1 MRRDRIG
8 RPADD
13 HPRVTLI
20 RVLRRFATGHAFFG
34 WYIVSG
40 GIVVQVLLGGLVMHA
55 TGFYVAA
62 LQDEFAW
69 SATLFGIAL
78 AMTRIEA
85 GALGP
90 LQGWAIDRFGPRMM
104 MRFGIASTALGLI
117 LFYFINSQATFFIF
131 YFIVSIGAGV
141 GGFMTLTVAVVH
153 WFQRTRARAMG
164 YLMTGLAI
172 GSLMA
177 PLISFLID
185 SVGWRATSLGSGIVL
200 FVIGQLIATLI
211 VRPVDRGAAPEPSRA
226 AMVARPDEP
235 AVPARPR
242 RDFTAREALRTRSF
256 WALSFAHGSPLLMVA
271 AVSGFFVLRVEELDG
286 LGAGHAAIAIVIGTI
301 CQVAAQLIGGYA
313 GDIISKRLIIGLCLA
328 GHAAAAVVLAIAE
341 SFPMIILAAVLHWT
355 AWGGRGPNINTLR
368 ADYFGPANIGQ
379 IMGWASVV
387 MMVYSAGGSLLTGA
401 LRDLS
406 DGWALPF
413 LVAGIGTASGLIWLV
428 LATRPAPP
436 DVPREDD
443 QPEPMMNYPQ
453 ARR

>member
-1 MRRDRIG
+1 M
-8 RPADD
+8 
-13 HPRVTLI
+13 
-20 RVLRRFATGHAFFG
+20 LRRFVSGRVFFG

-40 GIVVQVLLGGLVMHA
+40 GIVVQILLGGLVMHA

-62 LQDEFAW
+62 LQDEFMW

-78 AMTRIEA
+78 AMTRIES

-90 LQGWAIDRFGPRMM
+90 LQGWAIDRWGPRMM
-104 MRFGIASTALGLI
+104 MRFGIASTGIGLI
-117 LFYFINSQATFFIF
+117 LFGFVNSQATFFLF

-172 GSLMA
+172 GSFMA
-177 PLISFLID
+177 PLIAELID
-185 SVGWRATSLGSGIVL
+185 SVGWRATSIGSGILLLV
-200 FVIGQLIATLI
+200 VGQLIATLI
-211 VRPVDRGAAPEPSRA
+211 VRPGDRDETPEPARA
-226 AMVARPDEP
+226 ATVARPDSP
-235 AVPARPR
+235 PTASQRR

-271 AVSGFFVLRVEELDG
+271 AVSGFFVLRVGEIDG
-286 LGAGHAAIAIVIGTI
+286 LGPGHAAVAIVIGTV
-301 CQVAAQLIGGYA
+301 CQIAAQLVGGYA
-313 GDIISKRLIIGLCLA
+313 GDIISKRVIIAACIA
-328 GHAAAAVVLAIAE
+328 GHAAAAVVLAVAE
-341 SFPMIILAAVLHWT
+341 SFPMIILGAVLHWT

-387 MMVYSAGGSLLTGA
+387 MMVYSAGGSLLTGV

-413 LVAGIGTASGLIWLV
+413 LVAGIGTASGLIWIA
-428 LATRPAPP
+428 LATRPRLPDEPP
-436 DVPREDD
+436 NVD
-443 QPEPMMNYPQ
+443 QPEPGMSYPQ

>member
-1 MRRDRIG
+1 
-8 RPADD
+8 
-13 HPRVTLI
+13 
-20 RVLRRFATGHAFFG
+20 VLRRFATGRAFFG

-40 GIVVQVLLGGLVMHA
+40 GIVVQLLLGGLVMHA

-62 LQDEFAW
+62 LQDEFMW

-78 AMTRIEA
+78 AMTRIES

-90 LQGWAIDRFGPRMM
+90 LQGWAIDRWGPRMM
-104 MRFGIASTALGLI
+104 MRFGIACTGIGLI
-117 LFYFINSQATFFIF
+117 LFGFINNQATFFIF

-172 GSLMA
+172 GSFLA

-185 SVGWRATSLGSGIVL
+185 GVGWRATSIGSGVVL
-200 FVIGQLIATLI
+200 VIAGQLIATLI
-211 VRPVDRGAAPEPSRA
+211 VRPVDRGDSPEPARA
-226 AMVARPDEP
+226 ATVARPDSP
-235 AVPARPR
+235 AVPTPQR

-271 AVSGFFVLRVEELDG
+271 AVSGFFVLRVGEIEG
-286 LGAGHAAIAIVIGTI
+286 LGPGHAAIAIVIGTI
-301 CQVAAQLIGGYA
+301 CQIAAQLVGGYA
-313 GDIISKRLIIGLCLA
+313 GDIVSKRLIIGLCLA
-328 GHAAAAVVLAIAE
+328 GHAAAAIVLAIAD
-341 SFPMIILAAVLHWT
+341 SFPMIILGAILHWT

-387 MMVYSAGGSLLTGA
+387 MMIYSAGGSLLTGA
-401 LRDLS
+401 LRDFS
-406 DGWALPF
+406 NGWALPF
-413 LVAGIGTASGLIWLV
+413 VVAGIGTASGLIWLA
-428 LATRPAPP
+428 LSTRPRLPDDPP
-436 DVPREDD
+436 KLE
-443 QPEPMMNYPQ
+443 QTEPTMSYPQ
-453 ARR
+453 RRS

>member
-1 MRRDRIG
+1 M
-8 RPADD
+8 
-13 HPRVTLI
+13 
-20 RVLRRFATGHAFFG
+20 LRRFATGRAFFG

-40 GIVVQVLLGGLVMHA
+40 GIVVQILLGGLVMHA

-62 LQDEFAW
+62 LQDEFMW

-117 LFYFINSQATFFIF
+117 LFGFINNQATFFIF

-153 WFQRTRARAMG
+153 WFHRTRARAMG

-172 GSLMA
+172 GSFTA

-185 SVGWRATSLGSGIVL
+185 GVGWRATSIGSGILL
-200 FVIGQLIATLI
+200 FVAGQLIATLI
-211 VRPVDRGAAPEPSRA
+211 VRPSDRGELPEPARA
-226 AMVARPDEP
+226 ATVARPDAP
-235 AVPARPR
+235 PTPVQQR
-242 RDFTAREALRTRSF
+242 RDFTTREALRTRSF

-271 AVSGFFVLRVEELDG
+271 AVSGFFVLRVGEIDG
-286 LGAGHAAIAIVIGTI
+286 LGPGHAAIAIVIGTV
-301 CQVAAQLIGGYA
+301 CQIIAQLVGGYA
-313 GDIISKRLIIGLCLA
+313 GDVISKRVIIAMCLA
-328 GHAAAAVVLAIAE
+328 GHAAAAVVLAIAD
-341 SFPMIILAAVLHWT
+341 SFPMIVLGAILHWT

-368 ADYFGPANIGQ
+368 ADYFGAANIGQ

-387 MMVYSAGGSLLTGA
+387 MMIYSAGGSLLTGA
-401 LRDLS
+401 LRDVS

-413 LVAGIGTASGLIWLV
+413 LVAGIGTASGLAWLA
-428 LATRPAPP
+428 LATRPKPPDEPP
-436 DVPREDD
+436 DVD
-443 QPEPMMNYPQ
+443 QPQPSMSYPQ
-453 ARR
+453 ARD

>member
-1 MRRDRIG
+1 M
-8 RPADD
+8 
-13 HPRVTLI
+13 
-20 RVLRRFATGHAFFG
+20 LRRFATGRAFFG

-40 GIVVQVLLGGLVMHA
+40 GIVVQILLGGLVMHA

-62 LQDEFAW
+62 LQDEFMW

-117 LFYFINSQATFFIF
+117 LFGFITNQATFFIF

-172 GSLMA
+172 GSFTA

-185 SVGWRATSLGSGIVL
+185 GVGWRATSIGSGVLL
-200 FVIGQLIATLI
+200 FVAGQLIATLI
-211 VRPVDRGAAPEPSRA
+211 VRPSDRGELPEPARA
-226 AMVARPDEP
+226 ATVARPDAP
-235 AVPARPR
+235 TPPIQQR
-242 RDFTAREALRTRSF
+242 RDFTTREALRTRSF

-271 AVSGFFVLRVEELDG
+271 AVSGFFVLRVGEIDG
-286 LGAGHAAIAIVIGTI
+286 LGPGHAAIAIVIGTV
-301 CQVAAQLIGGYA
+301 CQIAAQLIGGYA
-313 GDIISKRLIIGLCLA
+313 GDVISKRVIIAMCLA
-328 GHAAAAVVLAIAE
+328 GHAAAAVVLAIAD
-341 SFPMIILAAVLHWT
+341 SFPMIILGAILHWT

-368 ADYFGPANIGQ
+368 ADYFGAANIGQ

-401 LRDLS
+401 LRDVS

-413 LVAGIGTASGLIWLV
+413 LVAGIGTASGLAWLA
-428 LATRPAPP
+428 LATRPRLPDDPP
-436 DVPREDD
+436 DVD
-443 QPEPMMNYPQ
+443 QRQPSMSYPQ
-453 ARR
+453 ARD

>member
-1 MRRDRIG
+1 M
-8 RPADD
+8 
-13 HPRVTLI
+13 
-20 RVLRRFATGHAFFG
+20 LRRFATGRAFFG

-40 GIVVQVLLGGLVMHA
+40 GIVVQILLGGLVMHA

-62 LQDEFAW
+62 LQDEFMW

-117 LFYFINSQATFFIF
+117 LFGFITNQATFFIF

-172 GSLMA
+172 GSFTA

-185 SVGWRATSLGSGIVL
+185 GVGWRATSIGSGVLL
-200 FVIGQLIATLI
+200 FVAGQLIATLI
-211 VRPVDRGAAPEPSRA
+211 VRPSDRGELPEPARA
-226 AMVARPDEP
+226 ATVARPDAP
-235 AVPARPR
+235 TPPIQQR
-242 RDFTAREALRTRSF
+242 RDFTTREALRTRSF

-271 AVSGFFVLRVEELDG
+271 AVSGFFVLRVGEIDG
-286 LGAGHAAIAIVIGTI
+286 LGPGHAAIAIVIGTV
-301 CQVAAQLIGGYA
+301 CQIAAQLIGGYA
-313 GDIISKRLIIGLCLA
+313 GDVISKRVIIAMCLA
-328 GHAAAAVVLAIAE
+328 GHAAAAVVLAIAD
-341 SFPMIILAAVLHWT
+341 SFPMIILGAILHWT

-368 ADYFGPANIGQ
+368 ADYFGAANIGQ

-387 MMVYSAGGSLLTGA
+387 MMIYSAGGSLLTGA
-401 LRDLS
+401 LRDVS

-413 LVAGIGTASGLIWLV
+413 LVAGVGTASGLAWLA
-428 LATRPAPP
+428 LATRPRLLDDPP
-436 DVPREDD
+436 DVD
-443 QPEPMMNYPQ
+443 QPQSSMSYPQ
-453 ARR
+453 ARN

>member
-1 MRRDRIG
+1 M
-8 RPADD
+8 
-13 HPRVTLI
+13 
-20 RVLRRFATGHAFFG
+20 LRRFATGRAFFG

-40 GIVVQVLLGGLVMHA
+40 GIVVQILLGGLVMHA

-62 LQDEFAW
+62 LQEEFMW

-117 LFYFINSQATFFIF
+117 LFGFINNQATFFIY

-172 GSLMA
+172 GSFTA

-185 SVGWRATSLGSGIVL
+185 GVGWRATSIGSGILL
-200 FVIGQLIATLI
+200 FIAGQLIATLI
-211 VRPVDRGAAPEPSRA
+211 VRPSDRGELPEPARA
-226 AMVARPDEP
+226 ATVARPDAP
-235 AVPARPR
+235 TAPVQQR
-242 RDFTAREALRTRSF
+242 RDFTTREALRTRSF
-256 WALSFAHGSPLLMVA
+256 WALAFAHGSPLLMVA
-271 AVSGFFVLRVEELDG
+271 AVSGFFVLRVGEIDG
-286 LGAGHAAIAIVIGTI
+286 LGAGHAAIAIVIGTV
-301 CQVAAQLIGGYA
+301 CQIAAQLVGGYA
-313 GDIISKRLIIGLCLA
+313 GDVISKRVIIAMCLA
-328 GHAAAAVVLAIAE
+328 GHAAAAVVLAVAD
-341 SFPMIILAAVLHWT
+341 SFAMIVLGAILHWT

-368 ADYFGPANIGQ
+368 ADYFGAANIGQ

-387 MMVYSAGGSLLTGA
+387 MMIYSAGGSLLTGA
-401 LRDLS
+401 LRDVS

-413 LVAGIGTASGLIWLV
+413 LVAGIGTASGLAWLV
-428 LATRPAPP
+428 LATRPRLP
-436 DVPREDD
+436 DEPADAD
-443 QPEPMMNYPQ
+443 QPEPSMSYPQ
-453 ARR
+453 ARN

>member
-1 MRRDRIG
+1 M
-8 RPADD
+8 
-13 HPRVTLI
+13 
-20 RVLRRFATGHAFFG
+20 LRRFATGRAFFG

-40 GIVVQVLLGGLVMHA
+40 GIVVQIMLGGLVMHA

-62 LQDEFAW
+62 LQEEFMW

-90 LQGWAIDRFGPRMM
+90 VQGWAIDRFGPRMM
-104 MRFGIASTALGLI
+104 MRLGIASTALGLI
-117 LFYFINSQATFFIF
+117 LFYFINNQATFFIF
-131 YFIVSIGAGV
+131 YFIISIGAGI

-172 GSLMA
+172 GSFLA

-185 SVGWRATSLGSGIVL
+185 GVGWRWTSLGSGIVL
-200 FVIGQLIATLI
+200 FVVGQLIATLI
-211 VRPVDRGAAPEPSRA
+211 VRPVDRGESPEPARA
-226 AMVARPDEP
+226 ATVARPDAPTAP
-235 AVPARPR
+235 AQQR

-256 WALSFAHGSPLLMVA
+256 WALAFAHGSPLLMVA
-271 AVSGFFVLRVEELDG
+271 AVSGFFVLRVGEIDG
-286 LGAGHAAIAIVIGTI
+286 LGPGHAAIAIVIGTV
-301 CQVAAQLIGGYA
+301 CQIAAQLVGGYA
-313 GDIISKRLIIGLCLA
+313 GDIISKRLIIGLCLV
-328 GHAAAAVVLAIAE
+328 GHTAAAVVLAIAD
-341 SFPMIILAAVLHWT
+341 SFPMIILGAVLHWT

-387 MMVYSAGGSLLTGA
+387 MMIYSAGGSLLTGA

-413 LVAGIGTASGLIWLV
+413 LVAGIGTASGLVWLV
-428 LATRPAPP
+428 MATRPRLPDDPP
-436 DVPREDD
+436 DAD
-443 QPEPMMNYPQ
+443 QTDPAMSYPQ
-453 ARR
+453 ARS

>member
-1 MRRDRIG
+1 MLLRFVTG
-8 RPADD
+8 R
-13 HPRVTLI
+13 V
-20 RVLRRFATGHAFFG
+20 FFG

-40 GIVVQVLLGGLVMHA
+40 GIVVQILLGGLVMHA

-62 LQDEFAW
+62 LKEEFAW

-90 LQGWAIDRFGPRMM
+90 LQGWAIDRFGPRLM

-117 LFYFINSQATFFIF
+117 LFGFINSQATFFAF

-172 GSLMA
+172 GSFTA

-185 SVGWRATSLGSGIVL
+185 GVGWRATSIGSGVLL
-200 FVIGQLIATLI
+200 FVAGQLIATLI
-211 VRPVDRGAAPEPSRA
+211 VRPSDRQEAPEPARA
-226 AMVARPDEP
+226 ATVSRPDGP
-235 AVPARPR
+235 ATEAPQR
-242 RDFTAREALRTRSF
+242 RDFTTREALRTRSF

-271 AVSGFFVLRVEELDG
+271 AVSGFFVLRVGEIDG
-286 LGAGHAAIAIVIGTI
+286 LGAGHAAIAIVIGTV
-301 CQVAAQLIGGYA
+301 CQIAAQLVGGYA
-313 GDIISKRLIIGLCLA
+313 GDVISKRVIIAFCLA
-328 GHAAAAVVLAIAE
+328 GHAAAAVVFAIAD
-341 SFPMIILAAVLHWT
+341 SFPMIILGAVLHWT

-368 ADYFGPANIGQ
+368 ADYFGPKNIGQ

-387 MMVYSAGGSLLTGA
+387 MMIYSAGGSLLTGA

-413 LVAGIGTASGLIWLV
+413 VVVGVGAASGLIWLA
-428 LATRPAPP
+428 LATRPRLPDMPSGEAPS
-436 DVPREDD
+436 EAS
-443 QPEPMMNYPQ
+443 MSYPH

>member
-1 MRRDRIG
+1 M
-8 RPADD
+8 
-13 HPRVTLI
+13 
-20 RVLRRFATGHAFFG
+20 LRRFATGRAFFG

-40 GIVVQVLLGGLVMHA
+40 GIVVQILLGGLVMHA

-62 LQDEFAW
+62 LQEEFMW

-117 LFYFINSQATFFIF
+117 LFGFINNQATFFIF

-172 GSLMA
+172 GSFTA

-185 SVGWRATSLGSGIVL
+185 GVGWRATSIGSGILL
-200 FVIGQLIATLI
+200 FVAGQLIATLI
-211 VRPVDRGAAPEPSRA
+211 VRPSDRGELPEPARA
-226 AMVARPDEP
+226 ATVARPDAP
-235 AVPARPR
+235 TAPVQQR
-242 RDFTAREALRTRSF
+242 RDFTTREALRTRSF

-271 AVSGFFVLRVEELDG
+271 AVSGFFVLRVGEIDG
-286 LGAGHAAIAIVIGTI
+286 LGPGHAAIAIVIGTV
-301 CQVAAQLIGGYA
+301 CQIVAQLVGGYA
-313 GDIISKRLIIGLCLA
+313 GDVISKRVIIAMCLA
-328 GHAAAAVVLAIAE
+328 GHAAAAGVLAIAD
-341 SFPMIILAAVLHWT
+341 SFPMIILGAVLHWT

-387 MMVYSAGGSLLTGA
+387 MMIYSAGGSLLTGA
-401 LRDLS
+401 LRDVS

-413 LVAGIGTASGLIWLV
+413 LVAGIGTASGLAWLA
-428 LATRPAPP
+428 LATRPRLPDDPP
-436 DVPREDD
+436 DVGRPQRS
-443 QPEPMMNYPQ
+443 MSYPQ
-453 ARR
+453 ARN

>member
-1 MRRDRIG
+1 
-8 RPADD
+8 
-13 HPRVTLI
+13 
-20 RVLRRFATGHAFFG
+20 
-34 WYIVSG
+34 
-40 GIVVQVLLGGLVMHA
+40 MHA

-62 LQDEFAW
+62 LQDEFMW

-117 LFYFINSQATFFIF
+117 LFAFINNQATFFIF
-131 YFIVSIGAGV
+131 YFIISIGAGV

-172 GSLMA
+172 GSFLA

-185 SVGWRATSLGSGIVL
+185 GVGWRATSLGSGILLLV
-200 FVIGQLIATLI
+200 VGQLIATLI
-211 VRPVDRGAAPEPSRA
+211 VRPTDRGETPEPARA
-226 AMVARPDEP
+226 ATVARPD
-235 AVPARPR
+235 APARPLQQR

-271 AVSGFFVLRVEELDG
+271 AVSGFFVLRVGEIDG
-286 LGAGHAAIAIVIGTI
+286 LGAGHAAIAIVIGTVFQI
-301 CQVAAQLIGGYA
+301 AAQLVGGYA

-328 GHAAAAVVLAIAE
+328 GHAAAAVVLAIAD
-341 SFPMIILAAVLHWT
+341 SFPMIILGAILHWT

-387 MMVYSAGGSLLTGA
+387 MMIYSAGGSLLTGA

-413 LVAGIGTASGLIWLV
+413 LVAGIGTASGLVWLL
-428 LATRPAPP
+428 LATRPRLPEEP
-436 DVPREDD
+436 HDPR
-443 QPEPMMNYPQ
+443 QSEPAMSYPQ
-453 ARR
+453 ARS

>member
-1 MRRDRIG
+1 M
-8 RPADD
+8 
-13 HPRVTLI
+13 
-20 RVLRRFATGHAFFG
+20 LRRFATGRAFFG

-40 GIVVQVLLGGLVMHA
+40 GIVVQLLLGGLVMHA

-62 LQDEFAW
+62 LQDEFMW

-78 AMTRIEA
+78 AMTRIES

-90 LQGWAIDRFGPRMM
+90 VQGWAIDRFGPRLM
-104 MRFGIASTALGLI
+104 MRMGIASTGIGLI
-117 LFYFINSQATFFIF
+117 LFGFIDSQATFFIY

-172 GSLMA
+172 GSFMA

-185 SVGWRATSLGSGIVL
+185 EVGWRATSIGSGVL
-200 FVIGQLIATLI
+200 LLVAGQLIATLI
-211 VRPVDRGAAPEPSRA
+211 VRPSDRGDVPEPARA
-226 AMVARPDEP
+226 ATVARPDAP
-235 AVPARPR
+235 AAPVQQR

-256 WALSFAHGSPLLMVA
+256 WALSFAHGSPLLMVS
-271 AVSGFFVLRVEELDG
+271 AVSGFFVLRVGEIDG
-286 LGAGHAAIAIVIGTI
+286 LGAGHAAIAIVIGTV
-301 CQVAAQLIGGYA
+301 CQIAAQLVGGYA
-313 GDIISKRLIIGLCLA
+313 GDVISKRLIISLCLA
-328 GHAAAAVVLAIAE
+328 GHAAAAVVLAIAD
-341 SFPMIILAAVLHWT
+341 SFPMIVLGAVLHWT

-387 MMVYSAGGSLLTGA
+387 MMIYSAGGSLLTGA
-401 LRDLS
+401 LRDVS

-413 LVAGIGTASGLIWLV
+413 LVAGIGTASGLVWLAM
-428 LATRPAPP
+428 ATRPRLP
-436 DVPREDD
+436 D
-443 QPEPMMNYPQ
+443 EPADVEGHDGSMSYPQ
-453 ARR
+453 ART

>member
-1 MRRDRIG
+1 M
-8 RPADD
+8 
-13 HPRVTLI
+13 
-20 RVLRRFATGHAFFG
+20 LRRFATGRVFFG

-40 GIVVQVLLGGLVMHA
+40 GIVVQILLGGLVMHA

-62 LQDEFAW
+62 LQEEFMW

-78 AMTRIEA
+78 AMTRIES

-90 LQGWAIDRFGPRMM
+90 LQGWAIDRYGPRMM

-117 LFYFINSQATFFIF
+117 LFGFINNQATFFIF

-172 GSLMA
+172 GSFMA

-185 SVGWRATSLGSGIVL
+185 GVGWRATSIGSGVL
-200 FVIGQLIATLI
+200 LLVAGQLIATLI
-211 VRPVDRGAAPEPSRA
+211 VRPADRGEAPEPARA
-226 AMVARPDEP
+226 ATVARPNAP
-235 AVPARPR
+235 ATPIRQR
-242 RDFTAREALRTRSF
+242 RDFTTREALRTRAF

-271 AVSGFFVLRVEELDG
+271 AVSGFFVLRVGEIDG
-286 LGAGHAAIAIVIGTI
+286 LGPGHAAIAIVIGTV
-301 CQVAAQLIGGYA
+301 CQIAAQLVGGYA
-313 GDIISKRLIIGLCLA
+313 GDLISKRVIIAICLA
-328 GHAAAAVVLAIAE
+328 GHAAAAVVLAIAD
-341 SFPMIILAAVLHWT
+341 SFAMIILGAVLHWT

-387 MMVYSAGGSLLTGA
+387 MMIYSAGGSLLTGA
-401 LRDLS
+401 LRDVS

-413 LVAGIGTASGLIWLV
+413 LVAGIGTASGLVWLAM
-428 LATRPAPP
+428 ATRPRLPEDPQDVEQPP
-436 DVPREDD
+436 TK
-443 QPEPMMNYPQ
+443 MSYPQ
-453 ARR
+453 RRT

>member
-1 MRRDRIG
+1 M
-8 RPADD
+8 
-13 HPRVTLI
+13 V
-20 RVLRRFATGHAFFG
+20 RRFATGRVFFG

-40 GIVVQVLLGGLVMHA
+40 GIVVQILLGGLVMHA

-62 LQDEFAW
+62 LQDEFMW
-69 SATLFGIAL
+69 SATLFGLAL
-78 AMTRIEA
+78 AMTRIES

-90 LQGWAIDRFGPRMM
+90 VQGWAIDRWGPRMM
-104 MRFGIASTALGLI
+104 MRLGIASTAIGLI
-117 LFYFINSQATFFIF
+117 LFGFINNQATFFIY

-172 GSLMA
+172 GSFLA

-185 SVGWRATSLGSGIVL
+185 EVGWRATSIGSGVL
-200 FVIGQLIATLI
+200 LMVVGQLIATLI
-211 VRPVDRGAAPEPSRA
+211 VRPVDRNESPEPARRA
-226 AMVARPDEP
+226 TVSRPDAP
-235 AVPARPR
+235 SAPVQQR

-256 WALSFAHGSPLLMVA
+256 WALAFAHGSPLLMVA
-271 AVSGFFVLRVEELDG
+271 AVSGFFVLRVGEIEG
-286 LGAGHAAIAIVIGTI
+286 LGAGHAAIAIVIGTV
-301 CQVAAQLIGGYA
+301 CQIAAQLVGGYA
-313 GDIISKRLIIGLCLA
+313 GDLISKRVIIAICLA
-328 GHAAAAVVLAIAE
+328 GHTAAAVVLAIAD
-341 SFPMIILAAVLHWT
+341 SFPMIILGAILHWT

-387 MMVYSAGGSLLTGA
+387 MMIYSAGGSLLTGA

-413 LVAGIGTASGLIWLV
+413 LVAGIGTATGLVWLA
-428 LATRPAPP
+428 LATRPRLP
-436 DVPREDD
+436 DEPTDGDR
-443 QPEPMMNYPQ
+443 PEQAMSYPQ
-453 ARR
+453 ARS

>member
-1 MRRDRIG
+1 M
-8 RPADD
+8 
-13 HPRVTLI
+13 
-20 RVLRRFATGHAFFG
+20 LRRFATGRAFFG

-40 GIVVQVLLGGLVMHA
+40 GIVVQIMLGGLVMHA

-62 LQDEFAW
+62 LQEEFMW

-90 LQGWAIDRFGPRMM
+90 VQGWAIDRFGPRMM
-104 MRFGIASTALGLI
+104 MRLGIASTALGLI
-117 LFYFINSQATFFIF
+117 LFYFINNQATFFIF
-131 YFIVSIGAGV
+131 YFIISIGAGI

-172 GSLMA
+172 GSFLA

-185 SVGWRATSLGSGIVL
+185 GVGWRWTSLGSGIVL
-200 FVIGQLIATLI
+200 FVVGQLIATLI
-211 VRPVDRGAAPEPSRA
+211 VRPVDRGESPEPARA
-226 AMVARPDEP
+226 ATVARPDAPTAP
-235 AVPARPR
+235 AQQR

-256 WALSFAHGSPLLMVA
+256 WALAFAHGSPLLMVA
-271 AVSGFFVLRVEELDG
+271 AVSGFFVLRVGEIDG
-286 LGAGHAAIAIVIGTI
+286 LGPGHAAIAIVIGTV
-301 CQVAAQLIGGYA
+301 CQIAAQLVGGYA
-313 GDIISKRLIIGLCLA
+313 GDIISKRLIIGLCLV
-328 GHAAAAVVLAIAE
+328 GHAAAAVVLAIAD
-341 SFPMIILAAVLHWT
+341 SFPMIILGAVLHWT

-387 MMVYSAGGSLLTGA
+387 MMIYSAGGSLLTGA

-413 LVAGIGTASGLIWLV
+413 LVAGIGTASGLVWLV
-428 LATRPAPP
+428 MATRPRLPDDPP
-436 DVPREDD
+436 DAD
-443 QPEPMMNYPQ
+443 QTDPAMSYPQ
-453 ARR
+453 ARS